1 MKITGAIFDM
11 DGTLVDSLGF
21 WDILWE
27 KLGEKYLGDKS
38 FRPDEK
44 TEKAVRTSTLYDA
57 SAIIHRNCKIG
68 ESEESLFRVVD
79 GLLKWHYE
87 ENVEMKDG
95 ALDFLEYL
103 YSKGIKMC
111 VATATAPH
119 LLKVLMDKFELK
131 KYFPKVFSCNDVGH
145 GKESPEV
152 FLKAYEW
159 LGGNKE
165 STYVFEDSIVAIET
179 SVNAGFKTV
188 GIWDKYGFLTEKI
201 EALSEFYIG
210 KGRTLRTL
218 IDNPT
223 LF

>member
-27 KLGEKYLGDKS
+27 KLGDMYLGDKS
-38 FRPDEK
+38 FRPDPV

-57 SAIIHRNCKIG
+57 AAIIHRSCGIG
-68 ESEESLFRVVD
+68 ESEDSLFKVVD

-87 ENVEMKDG
+87 ENVKMKHG

-103 YSKGIKMC
+103 LKKGIKMC

-119 LLKVLMDKFELK
+119 LLKVLMDKFGLG
-131 KYFPKVFSCNDVGH
+131 KYFPKVFSCNEVGH

-152 FLKAYEW
+152 FLSAHGW

-165 STYVFEDSIVAIET
+165 STYIFEDSIVAVET
-179 SVNAGFKTV
+179 AVKAGFKTV
-188 GIWDKYGFLTEKI
+188 GIWDKYGFSTDKI
-201 EALSEFYIG
+201 EALSDFYIG
-210 KGRTLRTL
+210 KGDSLKSL
-218 IDNPT
+218 IDNPI

>member
-57 SAIIHRNCKIG
+57 SAIIHQSCGIG
-68 ESEESLFRVVD
+68 ESEESLFKVVD

-87 ENVEMKDG
+87 ENVKMKDG

-103 YSKGIKMC
+103 LKKGIKMC
-111 VATATAPH
+111 VATATAPQAH
-119 LLKVLMDKFELK
+119 AAIMMIVVVLIPPDFFAPPSDL
-131 KYFPKVFSCNDVGH
+131 PQTLH
-145 GKESPEV
+145 
-152 FLKAYEW
+152 
-159 LGGNKE
+159 
-165 STYVFEDSIVAIET
+165 
-179 SVNAGFKTV
+179 
-188 GIWDKYGFLTEKI
+188 FLTPP
-201 EALSEFYIG
+201 LS
-210 KGRTLRTL
+210 TMS
-218 IDNPT
+218 
-223 LF
+223 